1 MPAINFDSIVALAGG
16 TDDSDLPTST
26 ASLPSNIRDALNK
39 RLEIRKAE
47 RAERAVDSIVIL
59 LDGVDSTIE
68 TRVAEIR
75 QMRATI
81 TRLKNEMSML
91 EATRD
96 YGMRTQNFVPLMAAL
111 GYRIDHHRELIEM
124 RDPGP
129 SAKTAEPATFEEPT
143 I

>member
-39 RLEIRKAE
+39 RLETRKAE

-75 QMRATI
+75 KMRATI

-96 YGMRTQNFVPLMAAL
+96 YGMRTQNFVPLMGAL
-111 GYRIDHHRELIEM
+111 GYRIDHHRELLEM

-129 SAKTAEPATFEEPT
+129 SAKAAEPTTFEEPT